1 MFESYIRSDWTY
13 SVIFPVT
20 WVLFIRNPG
29 GTFFCPGGFPELRY
43 GKRAFG
49 PQRSQQTVGFYE
61 HLRASPRWQL
71 CRDYR
76 FPGVGFL
83 PESYFSRD
91 SGKSG
96 VGYRDQGVGGP
107 WGITGHGFDYLVI
120 CFWSMI
126 SQWFILTQQT
136 SAIQTWPFLCI
147 IFLRHFGLKK
157 FWPWL
162 T

>member
-1 MFESYIRSDWTY
+1 MYWTY
-13 SVIFPVT
+13 SITFSVT

-29 GTFFCPGGFPELRY
+29 GIFFSVREDSLMYATKEGHSGLSAPRRQSGF
-43 GKRAFG
+43 
-49 PQRSQQTVGFYE
+49 
-61 HLRASPRWQL
+61 LRAPACVARWQL
-71 CRDYR
+71 CRNYR
-76 FPGVGFL
+76 FAGKRLLPRWSFCRDCGKLGVA
-83 PESYFSRD
+83 
-91 SGKSG
+91 SG

-147 IFLRHFGLKK
+147 FPSPFL
-157 FWPWL
+157 